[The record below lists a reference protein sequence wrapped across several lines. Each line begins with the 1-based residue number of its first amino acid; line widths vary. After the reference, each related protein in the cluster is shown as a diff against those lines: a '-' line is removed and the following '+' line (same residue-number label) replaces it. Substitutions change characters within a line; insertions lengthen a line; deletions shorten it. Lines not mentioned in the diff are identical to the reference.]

1 MNTALQHARTSTN
14 IIPADLAALPINQTG
29 CVFELGEISF
39 GDNVRIV
46 DDIATRESGHAN
58 MVGVCYGL
66 TTPSVTAVVVVGD
79 TISDVAL
86 NVHFDDDAISD
97 AWFAPELVALV
108 DHAVGSR
115 ATVGTHAFVKGAD
128 GEWMEELPTDEH
140 RSAHR
145 RWFRRS

>member
-1 MNTALQHARTSTN
+1 
-14 IIPADLAALPINQTG
+14 
-29 CVFELGEISF
+29 VFKLDEISF

-66 TTPSVTAVVVVGD
+66 TTPSVTAVEVVGD
-79 TISDVAL
+79 VISDVAL
-86 NVHFDDDAISD
+86 NVHFDDDAIAD

-128 GEWMEELPTDEH
+128 GEWTEELPTGEH
-140 RSAHR
+140 RSARR